1 MSSFKQFLEDSNVT
15 ESQVFE
21 VRISEKD
28 EMRTEEIAKKKF
40 KNMYTQEEDG
50 VYFFTKKNVY
60 LKFINE
66 LTSNKIDFEEM

>member
-21 VRISEKD
+21 VRVSEKD